1 MVCAMFVFLARLV
14 SKLITYYQILGG
26 PNARTDYH
34 VNETP
39 EWFYQYRGSM
49 LLKVIDLTDELKFKD
64 IEIREGEMF
73 LLPANIPHNPV
84 RFANTA
90 GLVIEQ
96 KRPNGSLDR
105 LQWYCENCRVL
116 VKEIAFHCS
125 DLGTQIKDAV
135 LAFNESGEERRCKTC
150 GTLSDVAPP
159 PPPSGM

>member
-1 MVCAMFVFLARLV
+1 
-14 SKLITYYQILGG
+14 
-26 PNARTDYH
+26 
-34 VNETP
+34 
-39 EWFYQYRGSM
+39 M
-49 LLKVIDLTDELKFKD
+49 LLKVIDPTDELKFKD

-96 KRPNGSLDR
+96 KRPNGSMDR
-105 LQWYCENCRVL
+105 LQWYCGNCWCL
-116 VKEIAFHCS
+116 VKEAAFYCS

-135 LAFNESGEERRCKTC
+135 LAFNESGEERRCKNC

-159 PPPSGM
+159 PASS